1 MTDEPEVPESREPKH
16 KERLT
21 FFVPEAN
28 IDVSGE
34 GMRIALDEDQLA
46 DLSDMMD
53 QNSGTSP
60 GCISAPGGPSC

>member
-1 MTDEPEVPESREPKH
+1 MPDKPEVPEYPETKH
-16 KERLT
+16 ERLT

-28 IDVSGE
+28 IDLSGK

>member
-1 MTDEPEVPESREPKH
+1 MSDKREVPESPKPKH
-16 KERLT
+16 ERLT

-28 IDVSGE
+28 IDLSGK
-34 GMRIALDEDQLA
+34 GMRIALDEAQLA